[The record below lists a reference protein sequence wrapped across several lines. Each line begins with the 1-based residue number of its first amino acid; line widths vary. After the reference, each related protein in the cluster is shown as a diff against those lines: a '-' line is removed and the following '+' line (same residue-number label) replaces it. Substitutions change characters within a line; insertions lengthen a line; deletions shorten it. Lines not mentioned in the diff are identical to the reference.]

1 LKKKKRSCLPW
12 AVLFSLALIA
22 VIAILVFIPVLAEQS
37 YGAPVTALSPWQ
49 RFNYSLRLIWQT
61 ADLSAPVDPQG
72 AEQLFA
78 IEQGETIY
86 AISARLESSGLIHD
100 ADIFRIYLVYNG
112 LDTTV
117 QSGKYTL
124 SPAQT
129 AIEIAQALQDA
140 TPTEVT
146 FRVLAGWRMEEVAAS
161 LPTSGLSIAP
171 EAFIAAVQ
179 NPLQASDLL
188 AAGASAEGF
197 LYPDTYILPRTTTAD
212 QLVSVLM
219 QKFAVS
225 LTVEL
230 QDGFSRQGLDVYQ
243 AVTLAS
249 IIEREAIVDEEM
261 PLIASVFYNRLVI
274 GMKLETDPTVQYALG
289 YNFAQ
294 GTWWTNPLSL
304 NDLNVN
310 SPYNT
315 YRNYG
320 LPPGPICNPGP
331 TALQA
336 VAFPAQTPY
345 YYFRA
350 RCDGSGLHSF
360 SETFNQHLQNACP

>member
-1 LKKKKRSCLPW
+1 MKKKKRSCLPW
-12 AVLFSLALIA
+12 VLLSLALIA
-22 VIAILVFIPVLAEQS
+22 VISILVYLPELAEQS
-37 YGAPVTALSPWQ
+37 YGAPVTTLSPWQ
-49 RFNYSLRLIWQT
+49 RFSYSLQLVWQA
-61 ADLSAPVDPQG
+61 ADLSVPVDPQG
-72 AEQLFA
+72 AEQLFV

-86 AISARLESSGLIHD
+86 AISTRLEGSGLIRD
-100 ADIFRIYLVYNG
+100 ADIFRIYLIYKG
-112 LDTTV
+112 LDTSV

-129 AIEIAQALQDA
+129 AIQVAQAIQDA

-171 EAFIAAVQ
+171 EVFIAAAQ
-179 NPLQASDLL
+179 NPVQSPYLL
-188 AAGASAEGF
+188 PAGASAEGF
-197 LYPDTYILPRTTTAD
+197 LYPDTYILPRSTTPD

-219 QKFAVS
+219 QKFAAFLS
-225 LTVEL
+225 LEL
-230 QDGFSRQGLDVYQ
+230 QDGFSRQGLDVFQ

-261 PLIASVFYNRLVI
+261 PLIASVFYNRLAS

-289 YNFAQ
+289 YNLSQ
-294 GTWWTNPLSL
+294 STWWTNPLSL
-304 NDLNVN
+304 NDLNVS

-315 YRNYG
+315 YRNFG

-331 TALQA
+331 SALQA

-360 SETFNQHLQNACP
+360 AETFDQHLQNACP

>member
-1 LKKKKRSCLPW
+1 MKKKRSCLPW
-12 AVLFSLALIA
+12 IILILLFIGI
-22 VIAILVFIPVLAEQS
+22 VAISVYIPIVAEQS
-37 YGAPVTALSPWQ
+37 YGSPVPALTPWQ
-49 RFNYSLRLIWQT
+49 RFSYSFQLIWH
-61 ADLSAPVDPQG
+61 AANLSVPVDSLG
-72 AEQLFA
+72 AEQLFV

-86 AISARLESSGLIHD
+86 SISNRLEESGLIHN
-100 ADIFRIYLVYNG
+100 AGVFRIYLIYRG

-124 SPAQT
+124 SPAMT
-129 AIEIAQALQDA
+129 AIGIAQALQDA

-171 EAFIAAVQ
+171 EAFTTAMQ
-179 NPLQASDLL
+179 NPPQVSGLL
-188 AAGASAEGF
+188 PAGVSAEGF
-197 LYPDTYILPRTTTAD
+197 LYPETYILPRSTTAN
-212 QLVSVLM
+212 QLVSVLL
-219 QKFAVS
+219 QKFTAS

-230 QDGFSRQGLDVYQ
+230 KDGFSRQGLDAYQ

-249 IIEREAIVDEEM
+249 IIEREAVVDEEM
-261 PLIASVFYNRLVI
+261 PLIASVFYNRLAI

-289 YNFAQ
+289 YNLSQ
-294 GTWWTNPLSL
+294 GTWWTNPLTLS
-304 NDLNVN
+304 DLKVD

-315 YRNYG
+315 YLYDG
-320 LPPGPICNPGP
+320 LPPGPICNPG
-331 TALQA
+331 TAALQA

-350 RCDGSGLHSF
+350 RCDDSGLHAF
-360 SETFNQHLQNACP
+360 AETFNQHLQNTCP